1 MHRYIAGS
9 GSWPMLAVAFLLLLA
24 GAGWAFPAQAGPL
37 KVVYVELPPYT
48 YTDPDGTPKGSL
60 IELTRKVAA
69 DAGVEF
75 TAESVPARRLFQGIA
90 AGEYDMFIGIKTP
103 EAFQGTTVASRSVIA
118 RIDLHAWSFGA
129 VPEIRAKEDLAG
141 KQVIVL
147 TGYSYGGWR
156 SYFEDPANGIQMVE
170 ARAPEQ
176 ALQLLVAGRAPILLQ
191 YELPM
196 ERALGG
202 KRPPD
207 LRSSLISSL
216 DCHFVVSLKRPD
228 AAELVGRLDAG
239 FEKLKAAGALP

>member
-1 MHRYIAGS
+1 MHRYLATS
-9 GSWPMLAVAFLLLLA
+9 GLWPLRAVALLLLV
-24 GAGWAFPAQAGPL
+24 GAAWAFPAQAKPL

-60 IELTRKVAA
+60 VGLTQKVAA
-69 DAGVEF
+69 DAGVDY
-75 TAESVPARRLFQGIA
+75 ASESVPARRLFQGIA

-118 RIDLHAWSFGA
+118 RIDLHAWSIGA
-129 VPEIRAKEDLAG
+129 VPEVRTKEDLAG

-156 SYFEDPANGIQMVE
+156 SYFEDPANRVQMIE
-170 ARAPEQ
+170 ARTPEQ
-176 ALQLLVAGRAPILLQ
+176 ALQLLVAGRAPVLLQ
-191 YELPM
+191 YQLPM
-196 ERALGG
+196 EQALDG

-216 DCHFVVSLKRPD
+216 DCHFVVSLKHPD
-228 AAELVGRLDAG
+228 AAELVGRLDAS

>member
-24 GAGWAFPAQAGPL
+24 GSGWAFPTQVGPL

-156 SYFEDPANGIQMVE
+156 TYLDDPANVVQLIE
-170 ARAPEQ
+170 ARTPEQ
-176 ALQLLVAGRAPILLQ
+176 ALQLLTAGRAPILLQ
-191 YELPM
+191 YALPM
-196 ERALGG
+196 ERALAAQ
-202 KRPPD
+202 PTPN
-207 LRSSLISSL
+207 LQYALISSL

-228 AAELVGRLDAG
+228 AAELVAKLDASC
-239 FEKLKAAGALP
+239 EKLKAAGKLQ